1 MRTNI
6 EIDDELM
13 AKAMAATGTTTKKA
27 AVEVA
32 LTEIVQLRQ
41 QGRIRKI
48 FGIGGW
54 EGNLQAM
61 REGQLPEW
69 EAAQTEVSQTVHT
82 KSEEAPAR

>member
-6 EIDDELM
+6 EIDDKLM

-27 AVEVA
+27 AVEAA
-32 LTEIVQLRQ
+32 LTEVVQLRQ
-41 QGRIRKI
+41 QGRVRKI

-61 REGQLPEW
+61 RAGQLPEW
-69 EAAQTEVSQTVHT
+69 EAAQTQPPQATPT